1 MVSVSYAKLI
11 DVLRSEVTESFKKN
25 NENIVM
31 MINIRVKKEE
41 AIVLVVTEE
50 KMYFARYNKESENSY
65 IITDQIQISDIL
77 SVQTKPSFL
86 KTIVFLQLKSKK
98 VELHLKKQ
106 GKELSETLHSKH
118 NIPFQ

>member
-1 MVSVSYAKLI
+1 MSYAKPI
-11 DVLRSEVTESFKKN
+11 DVLKNGVSESFKKN

-31 MINIRVKKEE
+31 KINIKAKKDE

-50 KMYFARYNKESENSY
+50 KLYFARYNKESKTNY

-77 SVQTKPSFL
+77 SVQSKPSFL
-86 KTIVFLQLKSKK
+86 KTVVFLQLKSKK

-106 GKELSETLHSKH
+106 GKELAEMLHSKH
-118 NIPFQ
+118 NIPFQQ